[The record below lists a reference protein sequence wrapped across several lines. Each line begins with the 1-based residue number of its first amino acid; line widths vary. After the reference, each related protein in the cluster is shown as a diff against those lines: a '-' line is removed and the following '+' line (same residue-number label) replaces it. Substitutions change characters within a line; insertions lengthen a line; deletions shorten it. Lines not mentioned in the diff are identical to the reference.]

1 MLENVIGSY
10 GSWGLLALR
19 LSAGAVFLAHGWA
32 KLNPNGPMHGPSGFA
47 GWLQQ
52 MHIPLS
58 PVLAW
63 LVALLETAGAGLL
76 VLGLGT
82 RILAIGYVIDMLVAI
97 NVALRPMGA
106 VFTSIGP
113 GKSHWELEFL
123 LLGSALA
130 LFFTGAGA
138 ISLDHLIGF

>member
-1 MLENVIGSY
+1 MLENLIGPYS
-10 GSWGLLALR
+10 SWGFLALR
-19 LSAGAVFLAHGWA
+19 LAAGAVFFAHGWA

-52 MHIPLS
+52 MHVPLAS
-58 PVLAW
+58 FLAW

-82 RILAIGYVIDMLVAI
+82 RIVAVGYVVDMLVAI
-97 NVALRPMGA
+97 NLALRPMGA
-106 VFTSIGP
+106 VFTSMDP
-113 GKSHWELEFL
+113 GKSRWELEFL

-130 LFFTGAGA
+130 LFFVGAGA
-138 ISLDHLIGF
+138 ISLDHLIGL